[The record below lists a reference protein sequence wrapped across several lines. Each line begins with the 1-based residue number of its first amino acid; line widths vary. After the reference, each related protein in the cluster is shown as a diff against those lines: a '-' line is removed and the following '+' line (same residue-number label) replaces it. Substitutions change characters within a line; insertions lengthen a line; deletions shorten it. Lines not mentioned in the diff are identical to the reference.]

1 MRRTIVSAVVLMF
14 VGVILGGMAF
24 RQQVAYAS
32 AVLSVLVTND
42 AAHPVPVREQ
52 NFDANANIKVHEQ
65 GTANVNVTNSS
76 ILVRTPAV
84 TDGSIGSFAQ
94 TNGPVP
100 IRICPSPCT
109 ATALVITMSSGIER
123 LTLSLSSG
131 GTSAVFNGPAML
143 GPGTIVV
150 SLPRPIT
157 FDTWFCF
164 SEPGFSGTCS
174 LSYVGALP

>member
-84 TDGSIGSFAQ
+84 TDDSIVSGA
-94 TNGPVP
+94 
-100 IRICPSPCT
+100 RIHAAAEQGRREYSRSSPPSLRRHLIAP
-109 ATALVITMSSGIER
+109 SGLTR
-123 LTLSLSSG
+123 LSPRFG
-131 GTSAVFNGPAML
+131 G
-143 GPGTIVV
+143 
-150 SLPRPIT
+150 
-157 FDTWFCF
+157 
-164 SEPGFSGTCS
+164 
-174 LSYVGALP
+174 